1 MRNELFCCLL
11 LLPLLALAQQEMEIV
26 PLRHR
31 TTEQVIPSLQP
42 LVEPGGVLS
51 GFGDQLI
58 IKASRR
64 NLEQLRQALSAIDRP
79 LRRLLIRVS
88 QTREV
93 ESRQQ
98 GVQVSGDVGFG
109 NNVRIIQQR
118 TVTPGGTQIEVRRG
132 GSVIRA
138 EGGEMRHSGG
148 QQTAQS
154 VQVVEGGRA
163 TIRVGRSIPLRF
175 RQVVYGPHG
184 AAVTH
189 SQVYLDVGQGF
200 VAVPQVVGERV
211 SLEISPAFDTLGSG
225 RQIETQ
231 RLSTTVSGRLGE
243 WIELGGSQQQSD
255 QQGRSWLGSEGA
267 AVQDNR
273 SIWLQVEELP

>member
-1 MRNELFCCLL
+1 M
-11 LLPLLALAQQEMEIV
+11 
-26 PLRHR
+26 
-31 TTEQVIPSLQP
+31 
-42 LVEPGGVLS
+42 
-51 GFGDQLI
+51 
-58 IKASRR
+58 
-64 NLEQLRQALSAIDRP
+64 
-79 LRRLLIRVS
+79 
-88 QTREV
+88 
-93 ESRQQ
+93 
-98 GVQVSGDVGFG
+98 
-109 NNVRIIQQR
+109 RIIQQR